1 MAKMTSTLT
10 EMEAVIWQRFH
21 NGEDIETVTNIMLL
35 ENSGF
40 TSDVIEDLVKSI
52 LFKDFKTD

>member
-21 NGEDIETVTNIMLL
+21 NGDDVETVTNIMLF
-35 ENSGF
+35 ENPEFSK
-40 TSDVIEDLVKSI
+40 DAIENLVKSI
-52 LFKDFKTD
+52 YIKDFKTE